1 MRSPQFIQH
10 SVWLRMRILDHRVP
24 RAPLPDTGV
33 TRNGMTSQI
42 IWKGITPSSSL
53 IWTHAPDQSPPRAS
67 GFPSHTWSLQVVTS
81 PCWAMAFPDIIST
94 TLVQVLGSIPRRDLQ
109 VLVPISSLETPAS
122 PHGKQVRLTDI
133 SLLNSFNREPSF
145 EAAIIRLPSGSY
157 TRLALILSL
166 PQQLCVHQ
174 ADRPFTPR
182 IACPV
187 TRYKMWRH
195 YMTDLGNCHGW
206 SSTSWVAALSAAPFR
221 IRFLSSQFR

>member
-10 SVWLRMRILDHRVP
+10 SVWLRMRILDRRVP

-81 PCWAMAFPDIIST
+81 PCWAVALPDIISK

-157 TRLALILSL
+157 TRLALILS
-166 PQQLCVHQ
+166 
-174 ADRPFTPR
+174 T
-182 IACPV
+182 I
-187 TRYKMWRH
+187 
-195 YMTDLGNCHGW
+195 
-206 SSTSWVAALSAAPFR
+206 AALCTLGSQAFHTTHR
-221 IRFLSSQFR
+221 LSGYPVQDVASLHDRLGQLSWLVFHQLGRSLVGCSFPHPVPR